1 MQTKW
6 YTSTELIV
14 GMSALVIS
22 LVTVGVSIYS
32 ASIDRDYARAS
43 VWPWLQFSRSFDN
56 LNYSYSLANNGTG
69 PAIIVWAKVAHKDV
83 YYTTWSKMLAANNLY
98 KASFTQSHMGSGVLP
113 ALKLTKVIETQNKE
127 TIKTLFELHN
137 DLNVEVCYCSI
148 YDECW
153 LTDINNKPEPID
165 KCGTPPSDAF
175 LQ

>member
-6 YTSTELIV
+6 YTRTELIV
-14 GMSALVIS
+14 GMSALLIS
-22 LVTVGVSIYS
+22 LVTVVVSIYS

-43 VWPWLQFSRSFDN
+43 VWPWLQFSRSFDT
-56 LNYSYSLANNGTG
+56 LNYSYSLTNNGTG

-83 YYTTWSKMLAANNLY
+83 YYTTWSKMLAANNLH

-113 ALKLTKVIETQNKE
+113 ALKVVEVIKTQDKE
-127 TIKTLFELHN
+127 TIDTFFKTHN
-137 DLNVEVCYCSI
+137 DLNVEICYCSI

-153 LTDINNKPEPID
+153 LIDINNKPESTD
-165 KCGTPPSDAF
+165 NCGAQPSDSF